1 MWVLHIKWRT
11 VFVGVCPV
19 MGLQKSQKGR
29 TSGRPSGSR
38 CKEFVDKACRP
49 IHKHMKASE
58 FKILAFRNV
67 FKVQDKNNLH
77 SEGEGQKQN
86 PIDVDDPTAVSDTDS
101 RNCNK

>member
-1 MWVLHIKWRT
+1 
-11 VFVGVCPV
+11 
-19 MGLQKSQKGR
+19 
-29 TSGRPSGSR
+29 
-38 CKEFVDKACRP
+38 
-49 IHKHMKASE
+49 MKASE